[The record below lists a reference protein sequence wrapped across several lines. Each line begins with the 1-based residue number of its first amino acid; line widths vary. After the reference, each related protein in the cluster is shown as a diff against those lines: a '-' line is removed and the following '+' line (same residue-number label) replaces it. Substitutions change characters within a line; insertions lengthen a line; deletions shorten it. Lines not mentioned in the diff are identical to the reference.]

1 VFGLIHA
8 DLHQENYLFHGKQ
21 VRAIDFD
28 DCGYGP
34 FVYDLAVTLSEL
46 EHRADYPTLR
56 AALLAGYR
64 TVRPF
69 PPRHEPFI
77 DTFIALRRLQ
87 LMMYILEQ
95 RNEPMFRN
103 SWAAAVTRDLHQLD
117 AFIRR

>member
-56 AALLAGYR
+56 AALLAGYAPC
-64 TVRPF
+64 V
-69 PPRHEPFI
+69 HS
-77 DTFIALRRLQ
+77 RRGTS
-87 LMMYILEQ
+87 
-95 RNEPMFRN
+95 P
-103 SWAAAVTRDLHQLD
+103 SSTPSSPSAACS
-117 AFIRR
+117 